1 MRASQGILRLR
12 VGTTQAYSTTRFYN
26 TRSAAHRNT
35 NMAQQLSG
43 LDLLKNQYQN
53 KGTAFTLEERDRYNL
68 HGYLP
73 PKVETIE
80 EQAARCYAD
89 LTQEG
94 RTNLDKY
101 RILADIQDENETLF
115 FKVLLDHLEEFAP
128 IVYTP
133 TIGKVCQEYS
143 KIYKRPR
150 GLWLNP
156 VHKGKIHDILK
167 SLNRDIKLIVVT
179 DNQRILGLGDLG
191 AGGIGIPI
199 GKINLYTAGAG
210 IRPENVLPISLD
222 VGCGKPEI
230 ISSDHYMGVPS
241 SRLSGQEY
249 NDFIEEFV
257 QAVFKLWPNVLLQW
271 EDFWK
276 NNAIDILDRYREN
289 YLSFNDDIQGTASVG
304 VGGVLAAYRML
315 KKDLKSAK
323 IVMLGAGAA
332 GTGIMN
338 LLEIALKE
346 AGNPNPKENFMV
358 LDSKGLVTLTRK
370 GGYGGDTFKAQFC
383 KSGEEVAKV
392 FGQENVDKNINLEQ
406 VIETFKPDVLI
417 GTSGVPNTFSQEAI
431 QSMAKHCA
439 RPIIMPFSN
448 PTSQCEAKPQ
458 DIIEWTKDQAVIAT
472 GSPFQPVTKS
482 DGSKQRIGQ
491 GNNVF
496 VFPGIGLGTIFAQAS
511 KIPDS
516 ILYAA
521 AVALSESV
529 SEADFSEGSCY
540 PKISELR
547 SVTVKVAKRV
557 AEQCEKDGV
566 AKKKLQHDTLE
577 RDIQNEMWVPKY

>member
-1 MRASQGILRLR
+1 MADQ
-12 VGTTQAYSTTRFYN
+12 
-26 TRSAAHRNT
+26 T
-35 NMAQQLSG
+35 NNSNQLSG
-43 LDLLKNQYQN
+43 LALLQNRLKN
-53 KGTAFTLEERDRYNL
+53 KGTAFTNEERDQFNL
-68 HGYLP
+68 HGHLP
-73 PKVETIE
+73 PKVETLDQ
-80 EQAARCYAD
+80 QAARCYAD
-89 LTQEG
+89 LTKEG
-94 RTNLDKY
+94 MSNLDKY
-101 RILADIQDENETLF
+101 RTLADIQDENETLF

-156 VHKGKIHDILK
+156 IHKGKIESILA

-210 IRPENVLPISLD
+210 IAPENVLPISLD
-222 VGCGKPEI
+222 VGCNVDSVKN
-230 ISSDHYMGVPS
+230 SDHYFGVNS
-241 SRLSGQEY
+241 ARLSGQEY
-249 NDFIEEFV
+249 DDFLEEFV

-276 NNAIDILDRYREN
+276 NNAIDILEKYRHK

-304 VGGVLAAYRML
+304 VGGVLAAYKML
-315 KKDLKSAK
+315 GKDLSKAK
-323 IVMLGAGAA
+323 IVMLGGGAA

-338 LLEIALKE
+338 LLEMALKE
-346 AGNPNPKENFMV
+346 AGNPNPKDNLMV
-358 LDSKGLVTLTRK
+358 LDSKGLITLSRK
-370 GGYGGDTFKAQFC
+370 GGYGGDSFKAQFA
-383 KSGEEVAKV
+383 KSSEEVAKI
-392 FGQENVDKNINLEQ
+392 FGQDKVEQNIYLEELVDI
-406 VIETFKPDVLI
+406 FKPDVLF
-417 GTSGVPNTFSQEAI
+417 GTSGVPNTFTEQAI
-431 QSMAKHCA
+431 KNMAKHCE

-448 PTSQCEAKPQ
+448 PTSQCEAIPQ
-458 DIIEWTKDQAVIAT
+458 DIINWTNDQAVIAT
-472 GSPFQPVTKS
+472 GSPFQPVTRS
-482 DGSKQRIGQ
+482 DGTKQRIGQ

-496 VFPGIGLGTIFAQAS
+496 VFPGIGLGTIFAKAS

-521 AVALSESV
+521 AVALSENV
-529 SEADFSEGSCY
+529 AADDFAEGSCY

-547 SVTVKVAKRV
+547 EVTV
-557 AEQCEKDGV
+557 QV
-566 AKKKLQHDTLE
+566 AKKVAERCELEGVNQVELKHDTLAE
-577 RDIQNEMWVPKY
+577 DIRAAMWVPKY